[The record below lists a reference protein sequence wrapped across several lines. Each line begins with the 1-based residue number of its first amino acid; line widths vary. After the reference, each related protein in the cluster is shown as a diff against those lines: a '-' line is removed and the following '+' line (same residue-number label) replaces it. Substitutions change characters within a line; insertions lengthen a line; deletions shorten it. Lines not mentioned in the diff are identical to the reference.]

1 MRWSPSPF
9 ARRVSMSL
17 GVAMLLST
25 LSGCTTY
32 RIIRYRQPDARNQ
45 GMFPKRVVRKADTPF
60 QFARASTLRT
70 DLDTVTVRAPDGK
83 RISFQKY
90 MADYAVLAF
99 VVIRRDTVVYEAYRD
114 GFTRST
120 VHSSFSMAKSVLSA
134 IVGIAVAEGAIKSLD
149 QPVSDYLT
157 DLRGKP
163 AFDGVTI
170 RHLLEMKSGLHY
182 TKTGNGWW
190 SDFRS
195 DDAHIYYSSNLRN

>member
-1 MRWSPSPF
+1 
-9 ARRVSMSL
+9 MSL
-17 GVAMLLST
+17 GVDMILST

-99 VVIRRDTVVYEAYRD
+99 VVIQRDLGFAETERGEDGHGFVGRHLSGCRPAKVASAEALKPIPKLLLALIR
-114 GFTRST
+114 
-120 VHSSFSMAKSVLSA
+120 
-134 IVGIAVAEGAIKSLD
+134 GIALS
-149 QPVSDYLT
+149 
-157 DLRGKP
+157 R
-163 AFDGVTI
+163 TI
-170 RHLLEMKSGLHY
+170 GRRRRPRFRHC
-182 TKTGNGWW
+182 
-190 SDFRS
+190 
-195 DDAHIYYSSNLRN
+195 